1 MRTNGI
7 LLAVLAAFAGW
18 TYASDGRTIYSQTC
32 AACHATGLGGAPRL
46 SERQAW
52 APRLAGG
59 RGALVAS
66 VVKGKGA
73 MPPKAGNPSL
83 SDGDI
88 RAAIDYMMDQINVK
102 ADPSP

>member
-1 MRTNGI
+1 MWTKGI
-7 LLAVLAAFAGW
+7 LLWALAAFAGS
-18 TYASDGRTIYSQTC
+18 TGASDGRTIYSQTC
-32 AACHATGLGGAPRL
+32 AACHATGLGGAPKL
-46 SERQAW
+46 NEKPAW

-59 RGALVAS
+59 RGALVVS

-88 RAAIDYMMDQINVK
+88 RAAIDYMMDQLR
-102 ADPSP
+102 